1 MEHHIESGGARS
13 APGVK
18 ASFQEYKASFATFT
32 DYLTDHLVSRAALCF
47 SIIVRQPNLGFDL
60 HLKKSSKF

>member
-1 MEHHIESGGARS
+1 MEHHIESGGAQS

-47 SIIVRQPNLGFDL
+47 SIIVRLSFTFE
-60 HLKKSSKF
+60 KSSKF

>member
-1 MEHHIESGGARS
+1 MEHHIESGGAQS

-47 SIIVRQPNLGFDL
+47 SIIVRL
-60 HLKKSSKF
+60 